1 MPVSF
6 PKNDFGQ
13 KSVCKQYSKRYVPGR
28 FSLVNG
34 GIAQLVERLVRNEK
48 ARGSNP
54 LTSSP
59 ERLRGCRAVVPR
71 LRDEGGHV
79 LPCNVNAASY
89 DSASRRDSNVLL
101 RLRP

>member
-1 MPVSF
+1 MRRASRMLDEKFSEHDSF
-6 PKNDFGQ
+6 R
-13 KSVCKQYSKRYVPGR
+13 SSC
-28 FSLVNG
+28 G

-79 LPCNVNAASY
+79 SLATSTRRASTRHADVIATFFY
-89 DSASRRDSNVLL
+89 VYVL
-101 RLRP
+101 